1 MPFMF
6 EAWPFP
12 IRKLEADWNEFDRE
26 FIDFMRVAYA
36 EGYRPRHDHCAAFE
50 AASVL
55 GRSAFLVF
63 RGTRNGWEPFL
74 SESGRSVR
82 LGPSYDLPLGES
94 ACVCVRPPFRAAAYF
109 ALGWLRGR
117 SLESLLADFV
127 FVGGRPPGIELRSEI
142 ATPAGVAKRPCEQ
155 THGAQD
161 SCQSE
166 NQQSV
171 PP

>member
-1 MPFMF
+1 MPFTF

-12 IRKLEADWNEFDRE
+12 IRKPEADWDEFDRE
-26 FIDFMRVAYA
+26 FIDLMRVAYA

-50 AASVL
+50 ADSVL

-74 SESGRSVR
+74 SDAERSVR

-94 ACVCVRPPFRAAAYF
+94 ACVCIRPPFRATAYF
-109 ALGWLRGR
+109 ALEWLRGR
-117 SLESLLADFV
+117 SLESLLTDFV
-127 FVGGRPPGIELRSEI
+127 FVGERPPGIELQPEI
-142 ATPAGVAKRPCEQ
+142 ATPSSVAIRRREQ

-161 SCQSE
+161 ASQRE
-166 NQQSV
+166 NQ
-171 PP
+171 